1 MTTGSDG
8 LSRGPEEPEALSAR
22 RTAYPPTQHSPSFL
36 KSSPIAGIQLSF
48 CSALLS
54 SFCYSVPRI
63 SHFLASGQSDGRFQ
77 PAGLSFIPPET
88 PSRNFG
94 TLQALYDDHL
104 SGRPE
109 PGSGFRSPAA
119 SHCRPAAR
127 SSRENKRDHL
137 RVPPGSSGPR
147 WFSVL
152 FLRSRPK
159 PRSGGIR
166 ASVPH
171 ALRRACSACCF
182 RRSSHGASLYLLSES
197 TGTNVRNE
205 ASKRI
210 STGASGSS
218 SPLRLPDLPG
228 FAIRAMDPFQRSA
241 SLPRSQS
248 WGEKR
253 GCLADGIFF

>member
-1 MTTGSDG
+1 MGDSN
-8 LSRGPEEPEALSAR
+8 LP
-22 RTAYPPTQHSPSFL
+22 AY
-36 KSSPIAGIQLSF
+36 LSF
-48 CSALLS
+48 RRRRRL
-54 SFCYSVPRI
+54 
-63 SHFLASGQSDGRFQ
+63 G
-77 PAGLSFIPPET
+77 
-88 PSRNFG
+88 NFG

-104 SGRPE
+104 SGRPD
-109 PGSGFRSPAA
+109 PGSGLRSPAA

-182 RRSSHGASLYLLSES
+182 SAVQPWRVTVSSFRIDG
-197 TGTNVRNE
+197 NE
-205 ASKRI
+205 CSKRSEQAHFHRRI
-210 STGASGSS
+210 GVLVPIATSGSARFRDS
-218 SPLRLPDLPG
+218 CDGSVP
-228 FAIRAMDPFQRSA
+228 AIRFSPQIPKLGREARLS
-241 SLPRSQS
+241 R
-248 WGEKR
+248 
-253 GCLADGIFF
+253 

>member
-1 MTTGSDG
+1 M
-8 LSRGPEEPEALSAR
+8 
-22 RTAYPPTQHSPSFL
+22 
-36 KSSPIAGIQLSF
+36 
-48 CSALLS
+48 
-54 SFCYSVPRI
+54 
-63 SHFLASGQSDGRFQ
+63 ASGRSDGRFQ

-104 SGRPE
+104 SCRPD
-109 PGSGFRSPAA
+109 PGSGLRSPAA

-253 GCLADGIFF
+253 GCLADGIFFDPADRTAPPGLPDPLCRFRFLLSGYAPAGMPAWKRWA